1 MARIIGLTLGVAGA
15 FAPTYETAVSTLAVP
30 GLHRGICVG
39 THADGVCTDLLPR
52 SVLAVAPAPDDGGGA
67 ARFPL
72 LSFSHGDFGGGVAT
86 SAYLPLLA
94 EIASFGVVVL
104 AHRSCNPTC
113 GDAQY
118 EDQLRVLDFAAA
130 QNASGAARA
139 APALARVDFSLPFAV
154 AGHSTGGRATLQS
167 AAVARAHRVGAACG
181 VHPDPEGA
189 AANASAPTLVL
200 TGSKDTIE
208 PAGSARA
215 DFDLLPSAVPRAFAD
230 LENATHMSPV
240 DGGEAPYARFVAAWV
255 RAWVAGDADARA
267 VIYGDASD
275 ALCGGDVPTVD
286 CVVKPAR

>member
-1 MARIIGLTLGVAGA
+1 M
-15 FAPTYETAVSTLAVP
+15 
-30 GLHRGICVG
+30 
-39 THADGVCTDLLPR
+39 
-52 SVLAVAPAPDDGGGA
+52 
-67 ARFPL
+67 
-72 LSFSHGDFGGGVAT
+72 
-86 SAYLPLLA
+86 
-94 EIASFGVVVL
+94 
-104 AHRSCNPTC
+104 
-113 GDAQY
+113 
-118 EDQLRVLDFAAA
+118 
-130 QNASGAARA
+130 
-139 APALARVDFSLPFAV
+139 
-154 AGHSTGGRATLQS
+154 
-167 AAVARAHRVGAACG
+167 
-181 VHPDPEGA
+181 HPDPEGA